1 MAQEPGKI
9 ADGAAIPATVLERM
23 DKRELGDSWRAEYG
37 PKLRGAHELLEKYFK
52 AAAEERAAVV
62 KELVGTGLDANVLG
76 RIARIRLYWPE
87 VPGGVYYIN
96 EKVGPHQV
104 TYFVGVPKT
113 YDRSVPWPLVIKLPG
128 AHVFVKDPRPG
139 AEEVAKIYTE
149 WIRDELA
156 KHPDA
161 VVLMPMLNLD
171 ELWGPSYPGMNSVT
185 QPMHHVAGRLNIDPA
200 RIYLMGHGMSGH
212 ATWNL
217 SLHYPTYFAA
227 IMPMTGGTAGA
238 WQKVR
243 IPGLRN
249 IYCVVWHDADD
260 TILKVDL
267 SREMVKI
274 LRQLKYDVD
283 YEETK
288 GVGHAPTDEIVERM
302 YGKMRARVRE
312 LYPKEVS
319 HGSNRPDAAF
329 NRNDWVQ
336 VYQMLNPGKDQRVR
350 FQWGG
355 GWVTLNEGSY
365 KITAAMPKL
374 NRIEV
379 QSQNVE
385 SMRFYLNEQMVELS
399 RPITVVVN
407 GRVRFEGFAKP
418 SVEEMLKD
426 QTFMGRG
433 WRYYSAFV
441 EVDFGAGTTRPATAP
456 ATRPAIRR

>member
-1 MAQEPGKI
+1 
-9 ADGAAIPATVLERM
+9 
-23 DKRELGDSWRAEYG
+23 
-37 PKLRGAHELLEKYFK
+37 
-52 AAAEERAAVV
+52 V
-62 KELVGTGLDANVLG
+62 KE
-76 RIARIRLYWPE
+76 
-87 VPGGVYYIN
+87 
-96 EKVGPHQV
+96 
-104 TYFVGVPKT
+104 
-113 YDRSVPWPLVIKLPG
+113 
-128 AHVFVKDPRPG
+128 PRPG

-161 VVLMPMLNLD
+161 VVMMPMLNLD
-171 ELWGPSYPGMNSVT
+171 ELWGPSYAGMHSVT

-200 RIYLMGHGMSGH
+200 RVYLMGHGMSGH

-217 SLHYPTYFAA
+217 ALHYPTYFAA
-227 IMPMTGGTAGA
+227 IMPMSGGTAGA

-249 IYCVVWHDADD
+249 IYGVVWHDADD

-274 LRQLKYDVD
+274 LRTMKYDVE

-288 GVGHAPTDEIVERM
+288 GVGHAPSDEIVERL
-302 YGKMRARVRE
+302 YQKMRSRVRE

-336 VYQMLNPGKDQRVR
+336 VYQMLSPGKDQRVR

-355 GWVTLNEGSY
+355 GWVTFNESSY

-385 SMRFYLNEQMVELS
+385 SMRFYLNERMVEFS

-407 GRVRFEGFAKP
+407 GRVRFEGMVKP
-418 SVEEMLKD
+418 SIEEMLKD
-426 QTFMGRG
+426 QVFMGRG
-433 WRYYSAFV
+433 WRYYAGFV
-441 EVDFGAGTTRPATAP
+441 EVDFGALGTTRPASGAT
-456 ATRPAIRR
+456 TRPKGRIEVTQ